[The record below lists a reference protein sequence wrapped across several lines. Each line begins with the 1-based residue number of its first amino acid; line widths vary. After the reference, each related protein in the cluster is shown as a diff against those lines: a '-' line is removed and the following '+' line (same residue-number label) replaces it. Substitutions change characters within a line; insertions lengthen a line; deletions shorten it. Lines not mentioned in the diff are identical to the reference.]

1 MKSALLQIAAIRSGI
16 IVFAENATKDAAAAE
31 NPTISTKVML
41 TPPFFSPL
49 RVQMGLPLARRA
61 RRLYAPTKSR
71 RSDG

>member
-41 TPPFFSPL
+41 APL
-49 RVQMGLPLARRA
+49 RVQMGLPPARRA
-61 RRLYAPTKSR
+61 SHSPLKRVVGTLAMAGPH
-71 RSDG
+71 